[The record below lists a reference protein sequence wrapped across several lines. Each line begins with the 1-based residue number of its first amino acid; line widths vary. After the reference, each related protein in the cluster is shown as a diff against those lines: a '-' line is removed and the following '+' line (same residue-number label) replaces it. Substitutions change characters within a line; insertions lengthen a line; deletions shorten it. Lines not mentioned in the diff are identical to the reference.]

1 MDLMNTHMMWIRRI
15 VLLDLSHRL
24 EVLLQL
30 GFRGG
35 TIEELLG
42 RWGNKGVMLL
52 LGLWKLLLGYWI
64 LLLLHWLLMLL
75 LGIWSCSS
83 CCCVLGANTLRSV
96 MGSN

>member
-1 MDLMNTHMMWIRRI
+1 MDLMNTHMMWIWRI
-15 VLLDLSHRL
+15 VLLNLSHCL

-35 TIEELLG
+35 TIKELLG
-42 RWGNKGVMLL
+42 SWGSIVLMLL

-75 LGIWSCSS
+75 LGIRSCSR

>member
-15 VLLDLSHRL
+15 VLLNLSHCL

-30 GFRGG
+30 GFRCG

-42 RWGNKGVMLL
+42 SWGSIVLMLL
-52 LGLWKLLLGYWI
+52 LGLRKLLFGYWI

-75 LGIWSCSS
+75 LDIRSCSS